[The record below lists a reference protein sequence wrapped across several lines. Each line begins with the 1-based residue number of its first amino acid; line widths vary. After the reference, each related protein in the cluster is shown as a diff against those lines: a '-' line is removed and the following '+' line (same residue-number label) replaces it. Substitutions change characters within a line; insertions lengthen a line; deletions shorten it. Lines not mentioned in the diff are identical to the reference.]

1 MIKFANDRYHESINV
16 LTIGYDLSHKPIV
29 EAYLRDRE
37 QLAQEVK
44 VKISTLQPKLPDLR
58 ARLCLEYK

>member
-1 MIKFANDRYHESINV
+1 MIKSANDRYHESTTV
-16 LTIGYDLSHKPIV
+16 LTIDYYFSHKPIV

-44 VKISTLQPKLPDLR
+44 VKISKLQNHES
-58 ARLCLEYK
+58 CLF